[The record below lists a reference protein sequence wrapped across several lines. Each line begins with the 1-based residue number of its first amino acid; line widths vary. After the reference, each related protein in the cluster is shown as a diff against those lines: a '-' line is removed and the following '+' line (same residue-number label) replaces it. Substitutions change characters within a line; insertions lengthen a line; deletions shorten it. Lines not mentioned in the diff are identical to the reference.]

1 MEKKEFEA
9 LWQRYHP
16 APAPEEVAGPCRF
29 AEQFKQLAH
38 ERVMATVRTGE
49 AGRDQVAKAQFILT
63 REFHRMRHSLPAGR
77 HDQGRQRHTCVADVY
92 YELWDQ
98 VEAVDA
104 LLFDASNLAEPP
116 QPALEPVTIP
126 QPEPP
131 VQHIGGITLGDIVEV
146 EEPEGDAG
154 R

>member
-9 LWQRYHP
+9 LWQRHHP
-16 APAPEEVAGPCRF
+16 EPAQEVTGPCRF
-29 AEQFKQLAH
+29 AEQFKQLAQ
-38 ERVMATVRTGE
+38 ERVMATVRRGE

-63 REFHRMRHSLPAGR
+63 REFHRVRHSLPAGH

-98 VEAVDA
+98 VEAVDM
-104 LLFDASNLAEPP
+104 LLFDASILAEPP
-116 QPALEPVTIP
+116 QPALEPVIVP

-146 EEPEGDAG
+146 EEPGEDAD